1 MKKKI
6 YLIAPRGFCAGVTRA
21 VDTVTLAIEKFGAPV
36 YVKHEI
42 VHNKHVIDELK
53 VKGAVFIEDLNEV
66 PNDRPLIFSAHG
78 VSKKITN
85 QAKKEKSE
93 IIDATCPL
101 VTKVHIQALKFHN
114 RGYKIIL
121 IGHKNHPE
129 VEGTMGQV
137 PEEDI
142 LLVEDVQDVEKLE
155 LSNDKIAY
163 ITQTTLSVEDTSM
176 VINKLKSKFP
186 HIESSPKEDICY
198 ATTNR
203 QNAVKEFAGD
213 CDAFIVVGSSN
224 SSNSN
229 RLVEVAKNSGC
240 LKSNLIEDV
249 ASLNVDEYRNYN
261 SIGISSGASVPDIL
275 VMSVI
280 DKLKDSYELD
290 VEEMTLGDEN
300 VSFRIPSSLR

>member
-101 VTKVHIQALKFHN
+101 VTKVHIQALKFYN

-142 LLVEDVQDVEKLE
+142 LLVEDIQDVEKLE

-240 LKSNLIEDV
+240 LKSNLIEDA

>member
-142 LLVEDVQDVEKLE
+142 ILVENLQDVEKLE
-155 LSNDKIAY
+155 LNNDKIAY
-163 ITQTTLSVEDTSM
+163 ITQTTLSVDDTIM

-240 LKSNLIEDV
+240 LKSNLIED
-249 ASLNVDEYRNYN
+249 ATSLNVDEYRNYN

>member
-142 LLVEDVQDVEKLE
+142 ILVENVQDVEKLE
-155 LSNDKIAY
+155 LTNDKIAY

-186 HIESSPKEDICY
+186 YIESSPKEDICY

-240 LKSNLIEDV
+240 LKSNLIEDA

>member
-53 VKGAVFIEDLNEV
+53 VKGAIFIEDLNEV

-142 LLVEDVQDVEKLE
+142 ILVEDVQDVEKLE
-155 LSNDKIAY
+155 LNNDKIAY

-240 LKSNLIEDV
+240 LKSNLIEDA

>member
-85 QAKKEKSE
+85 QAKKKKSE

-142 LLVEDVQDVEKLE
+142 ILVENVQDVEKLE
-155 LSNDKIAY
+155 LNNDKIAY
-163 ITQTTLSVEDTSM
+163 ITQTTLSVDDTIM

-203 QNAVKEFAGD
+203 QNAVKEFAGG

-240 LKSNLIEDV
+240 LKSNLIEDA

>member
-142 LLVEDVQDVEKLE
+142 ILVENVQDVEKLE
-155 LSNDKIAY
+155 LTNDKIAY

-240 LKSNLIEDV
+240 LKSNLIEDA

-290 VEEMTLGDEN
+290 VEEMTLGNEN

>member
-21 VDTVTLAIEKFGAPV
+21 VDTVTLAIKKFGAPV

-142 LLVEDVQDVEKLE
+142 ILVENVQDVEKLE
-155 LSNDKIAY
+155 LTNDKIAY

-240 LKSNLIEDV
+240 LKSNLIEDA

>member
-85 QAKKEKSE
+85 QAKKKKSE

-142 LLVEDVQDVEKLE
+142 ILVENVQDVEKLE
-155 LSNDKIAY
+155 LINDKIAY
-163 ITQTTLSVEDTSM
+163 ITQTTLSVDDTIM

-240 LKSNLIEDV
+240 LKSNLIEDA
-249 ASLNVDEYRNYN
+249 ASLNVDEYKNYN

>member
-1 MKKKI
+1 M
-6 YLIAPRGFCAGVTRA
+6 
-21 VDTVTLAIEKFGAPV
+21 
-36 YVKHEI
+36 
-42 VHNKHVIDELK
+42 
-53 VKGAVFIEDLNEV
+53 
-66 PNDRPLIFSAHG
+66 
-78 VSKKITN
+78 
-85 QAKKEKSE
+85 
-93 IIDATCPL
+93 

-142 LLVEDVQDVEKLE
+142 ILVENVQDVEKLE
-155 LSNDKIAY
+155 LNNDKIAY
-163 ITQTTLSVEDTSM
+163 ITQTTLSVDDTIM

>member
-42 VHNKHVIDELK
+42 VHNKYVIDELK

-101 VTKVHIQALKFHN
+101 VTKVHIQALKFYN

-137 PEEDI
+137 PEKDI
-142 LLVEDVQDVEKLE
+142 ILVEDVQDVENLE

-240 LKSNLIEDV
+240 SKSNLIEDA

>member
-203 QNAVKEFAGD
+203 QNAVKKFAGD

-240 LKSNLIEDV
+240 LKSNLIEDA